1 MMFEIVGS
9 VGSLFSYCWLWM
21 RSIFDATGAVPYYL
35 AALCLFLGIHAVLIP
50 LRGGRMF
57 ALGSD
62 LAGASRRMN
71 KGD

>member
-1 MMFEIVGS
+1 MMSEIVGS

-35 AALCLFLGIHAVLIP
+35 AALVLFLATNAILIP

-57 ALGSD
+57 SLGSD
-62 LAGASRRMN
+62 VAGVARKFN